1 MFTEDSLKEMNFLL
15 YSAAGSHVPGRE
27 GFPVGPVAGGREWVQ
42 DSLIPWPQV
51 TSGTSCWSEEEPKL
65 PRVPS
70 GPRGFSLKASL
81 RKSPRE
87 YSWELWLFG
96 QRWLGTVGVVRRGT
110 LWKPRSAAQ
119 TPNLGPVKR
128 ENKFQIPALYTLL
141 LLHFIQIFLLKRNFK
156 T

>member
-1 MFTEDSLKEMNFLL
+1 MNFLL
-15 YSAAGSHVPGRE
+15 CSAVGSRATGRE
-27 GFPVGPVAGGREWVQ
+27 GFPAGPVAGGRQWVQ

-51 TSGTSCWSEEEPKL
+51 TSRTSCWSEEEPKL

-96 QRWLGTVGVVRRGT
+96 QRWLGTVGVGRRDT
-110 LWKPRSAAQ
+110 LWKPQRAAQ
-119 TPNLGPVKR
+119 TSLGRSR
-128 ENKFQIPALYTLL
+128 EKTKFQIPALYTLL

-156 T
+156 A